1 VPDTTHEDELR
12 DALRALVADPARR
25 PVLLALDFDG
35 TLAPLQDD
43 PEDSRVLPEAVTA
56 LAGLAAQPDV
66 VRLALVSGRALGD
79 LHRLAEVPP
88 GTVLIGSHGA
98 ERARV
103 AEHGLDRDV
112 IQLTDDQ
119 SDRLAALGGE
129 MQAVARGRD
138 GVWVETKPA
147 AVAVHTRM
155 ADAATADEAEREALA
170 IGDRLGSKV
179 LHGKKVV
186 EVSVLDADKGAAL
199 AALRDEIGA
208 GVVVSAGDDV
218 TDENAFRALR
228 SDDVTVKVGDGAT
241 VARYR
246 VADPE
251 ALAGL
256 LADLARAVT
265 DGAPDGPVGAGPGR
279 AAGGSPDRPAD
290 AQAGPAAGA

>member
-1 VPDTTHEDELR
+1 VHDTTHEEELR
-12 DALRALVADPARR
+12 GALRTLVADPARR
-25 PVLLALDFDG
+25 PLLLALDFDG

-43 PEDSRVLPEAVTA
+43 PEGSRVLPEAVTA
-56 LAGLAAQPDV
+56 LAALAARPDR

-79 LHRLAEVPP
+79 LHRLAEVPA

-103 AEHGLDRDV
+103 TEHGLDRDV
-112 IQLTDDQ
+112 IRLTDDQ
-119 SDRLAALGGE
+119 ADRLAALGGE
-129 MQAVARGRD
+129 LQTVARGRD

-155 ADAATADEAEREALA
+155 ADPATADEAEREALA
-170 IGDRLGSKV
+170 VGQRLGSKV

-199 AALRDEIGA
+199 AALRDELGA
-208 GVVVSAGDDV
+208 GAVVCAGDDV

-228 SDDVTVKVGDGAT
+228 PDDVTVKVSDGAT

-256 LADLARAVT
+256 LADLARGV
-265 DGAPDGPVGAGPGR
+265 
-279 AAGGSPDRPAD
+279 AGGSVD
-290 AQAGPAAGA
+290 AEAGPAGRA